1 MSGNETDVVITSR
14 VRLARNVDG
23 LPYPYKLNDDRALLV
38 AKKVYESLEKKRNSE
53 NETESYDYKDNDYN
67 LYRVESISD
76 IDGGVLREKHL
87 ISSDLL
93 ENKKYGAAIIN
104 ESETVSVMIGEEDH
118 IREQCILQGF
128 NLPEAYKRVNA
139 VDDEISKNVK
149 FAYDPKLG
157 YLTSCPTNIG
167 TGMRASAMMF
177 LPGLSIT
184 RNLEKCVGA
193 VARLNM
199 TIRGVYG
206 EGSDAE
212 GYLYQISNQKT
223 LGVSEQEILASV
235 QASIGHIADAE
246 LRARKDL
253 FESKGVELRDR
264 IMRSYGVLSNAYTL
278 ETKEFMELLAMV
290 KLGAYY
296 EFIKVSDLQRLEKL
310 VTDGQPANIL
320 NLSGKKQ
327 LDAQSRDIFRAAYVA
342 KTLKSIC
349 KR

>member
-1 MSGNETDVVITSR
+1 MDGNYNDVVVTSR
-14 VRLARNVDG
+14 VRLARNAAG
-23 LPYPYKLNDDRALLV
+23 LPYPHKLNDDRALLL
-38 AKKVYESLEKKRNSE
+38 AKKVYEAVGKRPKAMGE
-53 NETESYDYKDNDYN
+53 DIVADTFDM
-67 LYRVESISD
+67 YRVESIRD

-93 ENKKYGAAIIN
+93 ENRKYGVAIIN
-104 ESETVSVMIGEEDH
+104 ESETVSIMVGEEDH

-128 NLPEAYKRVNA
+128 SLPEAYRIVNGI
-139 VDDEISKNVK
+139 DDAISKAVP
-149 FAYDPKLG
+149 FAYDAKLG

-177 LPGLSIT
+177 LPGLGLT
-184 RNLEKCVGA
+184 RNLEQCVGA

-206 EGSDAE
+206 EGSEAD
-212 GYLYQISNQKT
+212 GFLYQISNQKT

-235 QASIGHIADAE
+235 QSSIAHIADAE
-246 LRARKDL
+246 LRARAQLYRVNGAALKDKIL
-253 FESKGVELRDR
+253 
-264 IMRSYGVLSNAYTL
+264 RSYGILCHAYMID
-278 ETKEFMELLAMV
+278 TKEFMQLLAMV

-296 EFIKVSDLQRLEKL
+296 GIIKVSDTQRLEKL

-320 NLSGKKQ
+320 SLSGK
-327 LDAQSRDIFRAAYVA
+327 SMENEERDIFRAAYVGKA
-342 KTLKSIC
+342 LKSIT

>member
-1 MSGNETDVVITSR
+1 MSGNESDVVVTSR
-14 VRLARNVDG
+14 VRLARNIEG
-23 LPYPYKLNDDRALLV
+23 LPYPQKLNDDRALAI
-38 AKKVYESLEKKRNSE
+38 AKKVYEAVSRQKPDRGDGE
-53 NETESYDYKDNDYN
+53 YKDTGYA
-67 LYRVESISD
+67 LYRMESISD

-87 ISSDLL
+87 ISADLL
-93 ENKKYGAAIIN
+93 ENRKYGAAIIN
-104 ESETVSVMIGEEDH
+104 ESETVSIMVGEEDH

-128 NLPEAYKRVNA
+128 ALPEAYKRVNA
-139 VDDEISKNVK
+139 VDDEISRAVK

-184 RNLEKCVGA
+184 HNLEKCVGA

-206 EGSDAE
+206 EGSEAD

-235 QASIGHIADAE
+235 QASIGHIAEAE
-246 LRARKDL
+246 LQARRQL
-253 FESKGVELRDR
+253 YQANETELRDR
-264 IMRSYGVLSNAYTL
+264 IMRSYGVLTNAYTL
-278 ETKEFMELLAMV
+278 DSKEFMDLLAMV

-296 EFIKVSDLQRLEKL
+296 DLIKVSDAQRLEKL
-310 VTDGQPANIL
+310 VSDGQPANIL
-320 NLSGKKQ
+320 NLSGKKLQ
-327 LDAQSRDIFRAAYVA
+327 EEGRDIFRAAYVA
-342 KTLKSIC
+342 KTLKSIA
-349 KR
+349 KRA

>member
-1 MSGNETDVVITSR
+1 MNGNYNDVVVTSR

-23 LPYPYKLNDDRALLV
+23 LPYPYKLNDDRAALLARKV
-38 AKKVYESLEKKRNSE
+38 CDAVNKKHADGSE
-53 NETESYDYKDNDYN
+53 NDYA
-67 LYRVESISD
+67 LYRMESISD

-87 ISSDLL
+87 ISADLL
-93 ENKKYGAAIIN
+93 ENRKYGAAVIN
-104 ESETVSVMIGEEDH
+104 GSETVSIMVGEEDH

-128 NLPEAYKRVNA
+128 ALPEAYKAVNGI
-139 VDDEISKNVK
+139 DDDISKVLK

-177 LPGLSIT
+177 LPGLSVT
-184 RNLEKCVGA
+184 RNLEQCVGA

-206 EGSDAE
+206 EGSESD

-235 QASIGHIADAE
+235 QASIGHIAEAE
-246 LRARKDL
+246 LRARD
-253 FESKGVELRDR
+253 ELYKQSETAIKDR
-264 IMRSYGVLSNAYTL
+264 ILRSYGILCHAYTIDS
-278 ETKEFMELLAMV
+278 KEFMKLLAMV

-296 EFIKVSDLQRLEKL
+296 GLIKVSDMQRLEKL

-320 NLSGKKQ
+320 NLSGKK
-327 LDAQSRDIFRAAYVA
+327 DVGAEERDIFRAAYVS